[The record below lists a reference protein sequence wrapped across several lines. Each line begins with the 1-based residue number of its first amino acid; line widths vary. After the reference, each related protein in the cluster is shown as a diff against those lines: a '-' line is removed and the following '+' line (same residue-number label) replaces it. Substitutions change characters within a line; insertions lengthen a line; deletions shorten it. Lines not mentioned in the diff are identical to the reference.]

1 MILYIQGVNVLID
14 LGADVNA
21 GEESEVPI
29 CLAIQSGNKEMVEL
43 VLNKGAA
50 NVQKAL
56 DLAREK
62 CQDEIIGL
70 LLAHIA
76 LEKSSEIVNLSGLEL
91 NRIKPTWILPS
102 LGMYYSPP
110 KRRFSGHRRN
120 RSLGQMKELIM
131 LRRRSVDVLM
141 FAGAEGAS
149 SGATGKVE
157 WDTGGIS
164 SGPDEPESGV
174 HSGTNNNIPLVLLR
188 GGMGIKNENITPPS
202 RKVRLR
208 HHSEMEI
215 LPSKVRKQAPKRQSL
230 PNSQSSPIL
239 SKHPSTVSSEKQL
252 NSGNTTPPNKPESDS
267 ENQANEKPNILL
279 ESLTP
284 PQAPPPLIR
293 ERKKATAHLSL
304 PVFEPTLSPI
314 HGTPSHSLHRRNRI
328 RVEETDSGVPL
339 SPDDP
344 DKQILHQSHSAESLN
359 STATTENNVSHTLN
373 TAPRSRRYRERKG
386 TVTGARV
393 LPFINPNEYLNR
405 HKHQQNLETQ
415 TETDSSTPAQS
426 PPEDRTLR
434 REFSMS
440 PSQLF
445 NRFRKHRRK
454 HRERKP
460 SSIFYTPR
468 SSSPI
473 AVVYPRTEFDGSSAG
488 DSSEFSLSKNS
499 NQESKS
505 ADELEN
511 STMDDDTFTTPK
523 SQSNSR
529 IITSAASLSAVSQKL
544 QKLRPIKRRQA
555 TERTPSS
562 SSSSV
567 LTTPSTSA
575 STSRRASVDNV
586 FLSPLNYRQ
595 SRDEVDFGAY
605 EAIPEESVTSEVSVM
620 NTKLVR
626 MVDLSSNI
634 LTTLVDLAE
643 APGHEFVAQQMAE
656 VYKLDLKQNQLD
668 SLPRILMKV
677 SKFIVNS
684 SCLYKCDKLLIH
696 SQAFVT

>member
-1 MILYIQGVNVLID
+1 MQGVNVLID

-50 NVQKAL
+50 NIQKAL

-62 CQDEIIGL
+62 RQDEIIGL

-91 NRIKPTWILPS
+91 DRIKPTWILPS

-131 LRRRSVDVLM
+131 LRRRSVDVLPMTM
-141 FAGAEGAS
+141 FAGTEGAS
-149 SGATGKVE
+149 GGGAATGKAE

-164 SGPDEPESGV
+164 SGMDEPESGV
-174 HSGTNNNIPLVLLR
+174 HSGTTNNIPLVPLR
-188 GGMGIKNENITPPS
+188 GGMGIRNENITPPS
-202 RKVRLR
+202 RKARLRHR

-215 LPSKVRKQAPKRQSL
+215 LPSKVIKQAPQRQGL

-239 SKHPSTVSSEKQL
+239 SKHPLTVSSEKQS

-267 ENQANEKPNILL
+267 ENQANEKPNILM
-279 ESLTP
+279 ESITP

-293 ERKKATAHLSL
+293 ERKQGTAHLSL

-314 HGTPSHSLHRRNRI
+314 HGTPSHSLHRRRVS
-328 RVEETDSGVPL
+328 VEETDSGVPL

-344 DKQILHQSHSAESLN
+344 DKQIMQQSYSAESLN
-359 STATTENNVSHTLN
+359 STATAENNVSLTLN
-373 TAPRSRRYRERKG
+373 TTPRSRRYRERKG

-405 HKHQQNLETQ
+405 HKQQQQQNLETR
-415 TETDSSTPAQS
+415 TESDISTPAQS

-434 REFSMS
+434 REFPMS
-440 PSQLF
+440 PTQLF
-445 NRFRKHRRK
+445 NRLRKHRRK
-454 HRERKP
+454 RRERKP

-473 AVVYPRTEFDGSSAG
+473 AIVYPRMEFDGSSAG
-488 DSSEFSLSKNS
+488 DSSEFSFSKNS
-499 NQESKS
+499 NRESKS

-511 STMDDDTFTTPK
+511 STMDDDAFTTPK
-523 SQSNSR
+523 SQKSSSK

-544 QKLRPIKRRQA
+544 QKLRPTKRRQA

-575 STSRRASVDNV
+575 TSSRRASVDNV
-586 FLSPLNYRQ
+586 FLSHLNYRQ

-605 EAIPEESVTSEVSVM
+605 EAIPEESVTSEVSIM
-620 NTKLVR
+620 NPKLVR

-643 APGHEFVAQQMAE
+643 SPGHQFVAQQMAE
-656 VYKLDLKQNQLD
+656 VCKLDLKQNQLD

-677 SKFIVNS
+677 SKFIINYSIV
-684 SCLYKCDKLLIH
+684 L
-696 SQAFVT
+696 

>member
-1 MILYIQGVNVLID
+1 MNVLIE

-43 VLNKGAA
+43 LLNKGAA
-50 NVQKAL
+50 NIQKAL

-62 CQDEIIGL
+62 RQDEIIGL

-76 LEKSSEIVNLSGLEL
+76 LEKSSEVVNLSGLEL
-91 NRIKPTWILPS
+91 DRIKPTWILPS

-131 LRRRSVDVLM
+131 LRRRSVDVLPM
-141 FAGAEGAS
+141 MMYAGMEGISGGAAGKAESDTGGMS
-149 SGATGKVE
+149 SGA
-157 WDTGGIS
+157 
-164 SGPDEPESGV
+164 DEPESGV
-174 HSGTNNNIPLVLLR
+174 HSGNKVPHMPSRT
-188 GGMGIKNENITPPS
+188 GIGIRNENITPPS
-202 RKVRLR
+202 RKARLR
-208 HHSEMEI
+208 HHSEVEI
-215 LPSKVRKQAPKRQSL
+215 LPFKMRKQVPNRQGL

-239 SKHPSTVSSEKQL
+239 SKHPLAVSSDKQS
-252 NSGNTTPPNKPESDS
+252 NSGNSTPPNKPESDS
-267 ENQANEKPNILL
+267 ENQANMKPDIVPELV
-279 ESLTP
+279 TP
-284 PQAPPPLIR
+284 PQAPPR
-293 ERKKATAHLSL
+293 ERKKGTAHLSL

-314 HGTPSHSLHRRNRI
+314 HGTPSHSLRRRNKVSLEDI
-328 RVEETDSGVPL
+328 DSGVPL

-344 DKQILHQSHSAESLN
+344 HKQFMQQSHSTESLN
-359 STATTENNVSHTLN
+359 SAATAENVSHTL
-373 TAPRSRRYRERKG
+373 TTPRSRRYRERKG

-405 HKHQQNLETQ
+405 HKQQQNLEAQ
-415 TETDSSTPAQS
+415 TETDTSSPAQS

-434 REFSMS
+434 KEFSMS

-454 HRERKP
+454 HRQRKP
-460 SSIFYTPR
+460 SSVFYTPR
-468 SSSPI
+468 SESPI
-473 AVVYPRTEFDGSSAG
+473 AVVYPRTDIEGSSAS
-488 DSSEFSLSKNS
+488 DSNEFSFSKLSNR
-499 NQESKS
+499 ESKS

-511 STMDDDTFTTPK
+511 STVDDDIFTTPK
-523 SQSNSR
+523 SQNSSR

-544 QKLRPIKRRQA
+544 QKLRPTKRRQA

-575 STSRRASVDNV
+575 SNSRRASIDNV

-595 SRDEVDFGAY
+595 SREEVDFGAY

-634 LTTLVDLAE
+634 LTTLADLAE
-643 APGHEFVAQQMAE
+643 ALGHEFVAQQMAE

-677 SKFIVNS
+677 SE
-684 SCLYKCDKLLIH
+684 
-696 SQAFVT
+696 